1 MSEIKDTNQ
10 NTNSPDLTKR
20 RFMTTAATAAVAA
33 ASLPFAATAS
43 ASESSAEKDIVKEF
57 AGKTAF
63 ITGGARGIGFAA
75 AKELAKAG
83 ANIVLFDIAGQIGE
97 VPYELASRKELRQAR
112 KEIRSLGVKCLSIQ
126 GDVRSSADLNQAVQ
140 KTVET
145 FGSLDFLFAN
155 AGITQ
160 IGQIGNFT
168 DAQIDLITDINLK
181 GVIKTV
187 QAAAPVMRQQQSGRI
202 ILNASITGRQA
213 GQGFPLYSTAKW
225 GVIGFCKN
233 VALELGPLN
242 ITCNAICPSFVNTK
256 LLNNDYVLGTLFP
269 DNPSF
274 ETFDQVAQQI
284 HNMPVGMYEP
294 EVVAHTIK
302 FLCGEGAKYTS
313 GDVFDI
319 QAGSNAMNVG

>member
-1 MSEIKDTNQ
+1 MSEIKETKHDSTA
-10 NTNSPDLTKR
+10 PDLTKR

-33 ASLPFAATAS
+33 ASLPFA
-43 ASESSAEKDIVKEF
+43 SSAAASTGAAVDNTDKEF

-75 AKELAKAG
+75 AKELASAG

-97 VPYELASRKELRQAR
+97 VPYELATRKDLRQAR
-112 KEIRSLGVKCLSIQ
+112 KEIRSLGVKCMTIQ

-140 KTVET
+140 QTVET
-145 FGSLDFLFAN
+145 FGTIDFLFAN

-168 DAQIDLITDINLK
+168 DEQIDLITDINLK

-202 ILNASITGRQA
+202 ILNASITGRGA

-269 DNPSF
+269 NNPTF
-274 ETFDQVAQQI
+274 ETFDGLAQQI

-302 FLCGEGAKYTS
+302 FLCSEGAKYTS

-319 QAGSNAMNVG
+319 QAAANAANIG